1 MSSSFMSV
9 YACCCCTV
17 FLLPKPYA
25 PYSLKGSGNTRRA
38 PPFSFLIFLFS
49 LSLFVTP
56 QQINSLLIL
65 ISQEITYLLSLT
77 PLSSCLHTQNT
88 LASFF
93 TLLLS
98 LCFFL
103 SLSTCMPTHT
113 STRTSTYTLRHIYKH
128 LWANECTNLPSGDS
142 LHCTLMRTH

>member
-1 MSSSFMSV
+1 MCVWVSQSFMSV
-9 YACCCCTV
+9 CGCCAVLCFYSQNLT
-17 FLLPKPYA
+17 PH
-25 PYSLKGSGNTRRA
+25 YSLKGSGNTRGA
-38 PPFSFLIFLFS
+38 LPPPFSFLTFLFS

-88 LASFF
+88 LTSFF

-103 SLSTCMPTHT
+103 SQYACPHTHKYMHT
-113 STRTSTYTLRHIYKH
+113 DVHIHTETH
-128 LWANECTNLPSGDS
+128 LHP
-142 LHCTLMRTH
+142 LMG